1 MSPDMNEDL
10 QDLYQD
16 IILDHNRHPA
26 NFRPMAD
33 ADRTVEADN
42 PLCGDQLTLYL
53 KLADGRIIDIAFQG
67 SGCAISIASASLL
80 TERLKGAT
88 VAEAEQLFE
97 TMHHVLTGTPRPE
110 DAAIDLGSLA
120 ALAGV
125 NRYPMRV
132 KCATLSWHA
141 LKAALEGR
149 DDEDIISTE

>member
-1 MSPDMNEDL
+1 MTDEL
-10 QDLYQD
+10 EDLYQD

-26 NFRPMAD
+26 NFRPMAH

-53 KLADGRIIDIAFQG
+53 KLDDGRIADIAFQG

-88 VAEAEQLFE
+88 IAEAEQLFE
-97 TMHHVLTGTPRPE
+97 TMHHMLTGTARPE
-110 DAAIDLGSLA
+110 DEAVDLGSLA
-120 ALAGV
+120 ALTGV
-125 NRYPMRV
+125 RRYPMRV

-141 LKAALEGR
+141 LKAALDGHG
-149 DDEDIISTE
+149 DDDIISTE